1 MADVDVHILKQRPL
15 NSQEHFGSC
24 PRALVVY
31 ISHISYVSCGCCSL
45 YLALTVLHD
54 SSLTVPKKLNRRA
67 PIVTAQK
74 YHHTGWLSK
83 RKKKFLAWTSKTTR
97 FFLTDPTNGH
107 LCLFKSNIEWKQG
120 EEPRTTIDLEGGA
133 IAIYCQECISCCQE
147 LLFVAIVRLSFFV
160 FLFDYFSIVGTHST
174 IKSHTRPL
182 LSAVQ
187 GWRSNCWTKA
197 DLYCV
202 ILPLTQNCTN

>member
-1 MADVDVHILKQRPL
+1 MHFLLMADVDVHILKQRPL
-15 NSQEHFGSC
+15 KSQEHFGSC

-31 ISHISYVSCGCCSL
+31 ISHISCISCGCCSL

-133 IAIYCQECISCCQE
+133 IAIYCQECILCCQE

-160 FLFDYFSIVGTHST
+160 FFI
-174 IKSHTRPL
+174 
-182 LSAVQ
+182 
-187 GWRSNCWTKA
+187 
-197 DLYCV
+197 
-202 ILPLTQNCTN
+202 

>member
-1 MADVDVHILKQRPL
+1 MHFLLMADVDVHILKQRPL
-15 NSQEHFGSC
+15 KSQEHFGSC

-31 ISHISYVSCGCCSL
+31 ISHISYISCGCCSL

-133 IAIYCQECISCCQE
+133 IAIYCQECILCCQE
-147 LLFVAIVRLSFFV
+147 LLFVAIIRLSV
-160 FLFDYFSIVGTHST
+160 FYFYLIVS
-174 IKSHTRPL
+174 L
-182 LSAVQ
+182 LSVLTVQ
-187 GWRSNCWTKA
+187 SNPIHVHFSLLCRGGDQIA
-197 DLYCV
+197 GPRPVCIV
-202 ILPLTQNCTN
+202 

>member
-1 MADVDVHILKQRPL
+1 
-15 NSQEHFGSC
+15 
-24 PRALVVY
+24 
-31 ISHISYVSCGCCSL
+31 
-45 YLALTVLHD
+45 LALTVLHD
-54 SSLTVPKKLNRRA
+54 SSLTVPKQLNRRA

-120 EEPRTTIDLEGGA
+120 EEPRTTIDLEGGSGHCDVLPGIYFMLPRIALSCHNQA
-133 IAIYCQECISCCQE
+133 IGF
-147 LLFVAIVRLSFFV
+147 L
-160 FLFDYFSIVGTHST
+160 FLFDCFSIVGTHST
-174 IKSHTRPL
+174 IESHTRPL